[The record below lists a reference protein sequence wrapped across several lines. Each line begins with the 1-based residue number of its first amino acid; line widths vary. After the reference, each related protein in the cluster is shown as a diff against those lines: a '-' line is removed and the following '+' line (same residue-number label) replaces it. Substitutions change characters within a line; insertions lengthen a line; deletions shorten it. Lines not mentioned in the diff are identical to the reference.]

1 MLDIK
6 KIRNNKDD
14 VLKALSKKDND
25 ISLND
30 ILNLDSKLKSLTT
43 KLNELQA
50 EQNSKSKEVG
60 QLK

>member
-6 KIRNNKDD
+6 KIRNNTDD

-30 ILNLDSKLKSLTT
+30 ILNWKKQKETEMNKLLVV
-43 KLNELQA
+43 ELR
-50 EQNSKSKEVG
+50 
-60 QLK
+60 

>member
-6 KIRNNKDD
+6 KIRNNTDD

-30 ILNLDSKLKSLTT
+30 ILNLD
-43 KLNELQA
+43 
-50 EQNSKSKEVG
+50 
-60 QLK
+60 